1 MKTYQNIRLKS
12 KLIDKDDNLQKS
24 DLSEKDYAFIF
35 LLLNKIE
42 YELEQNISEEES
54 GIIKKKSNLINTK
67 PNTVKYVNFKELEKF
82 FIFICSLS
90 LFQLK
95 ILNESQPSDSSKR
108 DDLPIIFSTTFR
120 DCLTNNQRMFLD
132 ELQTMSLSR
141 YIILVNS
148 KKEISP
154 ENLDYKY
161 MKYQI
166 KTQVNSVEEN
176 NEEEEYEFRLS
187 FDDEENINNNNK
199 IRLQK
204 GRNFKRNNYNENN
217 KGLFTSSTNVNNSSS
232 FARRTTNNIKKKTTK
247 KSLSFQDDSEDENKL
262 NLILRNIKNEKIQ
275 KFMNKN
281 RIHLMEYLEK
291 LNKKEKKFLLDN
303 PDLFKKM
310 MKNIVENNNNVD
322 NNKIL
327 YNDINKNNII
337 KTNDNI
343 SLNFSYEI
351 SQKSQNSSNK

>member
-1 MKTYQNIRLKS
+1 
-12 KLIDKDDNLQKS
+12 
-24 DLSEKDYAFIF
+24 
-35 LLLNKIE
+35 
-42 YELEQNISEEES
+42 
-54 GIIKKKSNLINTK
+54 
-67 PNTVKYVNFKELEKF
+67 
-82 FIFICSLS
+82 
-90 LFQLK
+90 
-95 ILNESQPSDSSKR
+95 
-108 DDLPIIFSTTFR
+108 
-120 DCLTNNQRMFLD
+120 MFLD

-141 YIILVNS
+141 YIILINS

-166 KTQVNSVEEN
+166 KTQVNNVGEN

-187 FDDEENINNNNK
+187 FDEDENIGNINNK
-199 IRLQK
+199 IRIQK

-217 KGLFTSSTNVNNSSS
+217 KGLFTSSTNVNNSSYI
-232 FARRTTNNIKKKTTK
+232 ARRTTNNIKKRTTK

-262 NLILRNIKNEKIQ
+262 NLILKNVKNEKIK

-303 PDLFKKM
+303 PNLFKKM
-310 MKNIVENNNNVD
+310 MKNIVQNNNNNDVD

-327 YNDINKNNII
+327 CNDINKNNII

-351 SQKSQNSSNK
+351 SQKSQNGSNK